1 MDSRSWHQQ
10 SGSSSGGQSSRTTY
24 TSSSSSYNNNNNGLF
39 STSSSSHND
48 GGHSISSFE
57 GFPSFDTLSQPSFTS
72 LTREENHGASGFD
85 SKLKS
90 LEDRGTTLAQKDQDR
105 SAEWD
110 KKMKEVQDRQ
120 EALAKEEKERA
131 ESYEQKL
138 KDLQARED
146 ELAKREEQERSS
158 KADSDNGKGLMAA
171 ADNDMGSEEDAEKVQ
186 AKKEADIQR
195 KLDDLKLT
203 EQKVAADRAALD
215 QSRTD
220 LAAERKEFQQRVKEF
235 EDAKSSAEN
244 DALQAKKNLEQRDKE
259 MAAEQKAFQKRVK
272 EFEDARSSAEHVAS
286 QAKKNLEQQ
295 QKAAQNQTPSTPK
308 KTTPATKQHEC
319 RCTDGVSEADLQ
331 KKQRENAKL
340 EQRLAKLEKQLSQM
354 CAASIISER
363 SPKAEGTT
371 KSTVFSNGT
380 GTAGC
385 GYKHYTPP
393 RKLNRK
399 LIGMVY
405 E

>member
-1 MDSRSWHQQ
+1 M
-10 SGSSSGGQSSRTTY
+10 
-24 TSSSSSYNNNNNGLF
+24 
-39 STSSSSHND
+39 
-48 GGHSISSFE
+48 
-57 GFPSFDTLSQPSFTS
+57 
-72 LTREENHGASGFD
+72 
-85 SKLKS
+85 KS

-146 ELAKREEQERSS
+146 ELAKREEQERTS
-158 KADSDNGKGLMAA
+158 KADSDNGKGLMAV

-186 AKKEADIQR
+186 AKKEAHIQR

-308 KTTPATKQHEC
+308 KATPATKQHEC